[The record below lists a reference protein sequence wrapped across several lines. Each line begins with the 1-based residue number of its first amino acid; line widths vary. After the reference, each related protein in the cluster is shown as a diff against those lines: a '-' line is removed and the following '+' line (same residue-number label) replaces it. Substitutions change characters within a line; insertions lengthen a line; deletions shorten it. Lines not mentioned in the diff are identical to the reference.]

1 LTKLSFFD
9 IIYEMVKGGATL
21 ISKSL
26 IIGLTVILSCY
37 PLFSSSASLRD
48 QAKDLGREKNG
59 YQEKAAE
66 ANKEAKSL
74 AEKISLMD
82 EQIEQI
88 GKERERTQKEIIKT
102 SRLIREIGPEIS
114 QKELELKKEE
124 ETLNEA
130 IRYLYEEGEEPII
143 NAIFSSANFSD
154 ALDRTEYLTVAG
166 EKIEA
171 TIAEIETLKSD
182 LEERRSSLESYQEG
196 LKELKI
202 QLKVCQKVIKKEQK
216 NKKELLAKTKGKEDR
231 YQQLV
236 KAKEIE
242 QRKILDRISG
252 LEGTGRGKRYIGR
265 PNHRYQPEPKD
276 NSNDPGQDDDQPG
289 SAILQWPL
297 SNFVL
302 TQGYGCTSF
311 ARCGHKDGPYGGK
324 PHNGI
329 DISSR
334 PNRSGFYDLRV
345 RAAMSGKVIMVAPE
359 QLSGGWGN
367 AVVIAHPNGLFTL
380 YGHMSRVI
388 VKEGQKLKKG
398 QMIGIEGNT
407 GFSSGRHLHFSVYME
422 IVIYKTSWYYGP
434 GYNFEY
440 TLNPLIFL
448 PKK

>member
-166 EKIEA
+166 E
-171 TIAEIETLKSD
+171 
-182 LEERRSSLESYQEG
+182 
-196 LKELKI
+196 
-202 QLKVCQKVIKKEQK
+202 
-216 NKKELLAKTKGKEDR
+216 
-231 YQQLV
+231 
-236 KAKEIE
+236 
-242 QRKILDRISG
+242 
-252 LEGTGRGKRYIGR
+252 
-265 PNHRYQPEPKD
+265 
-276 NSNDPGQDDDQPG
+276 
-289 SAILQWPL
+289 
-297 SNFVL
+297 
-302 TQGYGCTSF
+302 
-311 ARCGHKDGPYGGK
+311 
-324 PHNGI
+324 
-329 DISSR
+329 
-334 PNRSGFYDLRV
+334 
-345 RAAMSGKVIMVAPE
+345 
-359 QLSGGWGN
+359 
-367 AVVIAHPNGLFTL
+367 
-380 YGHMSRVI
+380 
-388 VKEGQKLKKG
+388 
-398 QMIGIEGNT
+398 
-407 GFSSGRHLHFSVYME
+407 
-422 IVIYKTSWYYGP
+422 
-434 GYNFEY
+434 
-440 TLNPLIFL
+440 
-448 PKK
+448 